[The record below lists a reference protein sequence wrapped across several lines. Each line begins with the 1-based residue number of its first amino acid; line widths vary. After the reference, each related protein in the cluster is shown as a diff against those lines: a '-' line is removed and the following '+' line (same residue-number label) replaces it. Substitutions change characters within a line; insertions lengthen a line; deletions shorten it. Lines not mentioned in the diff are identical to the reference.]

1 MIGICNSVGGG
12 VLFVMLPSVPFP
24 SPHASS
30 QHTRQPPPPLLMI
43 RYTTRRNRHVVGR
56 ATDRRDDRLVQQHM
70 STDRTG
76 SQGTKFLAAAPL

>member
-1 MIGICNSVGGG
+1 
-12 VLFVMLPSVPFP
+12 
-24 SPHASS
+24 
-30 QHTRQPPPPLLMI
+30 MI
-43 RYTTRRNRHVVGR
+43 RYTTRRNRYVVGR